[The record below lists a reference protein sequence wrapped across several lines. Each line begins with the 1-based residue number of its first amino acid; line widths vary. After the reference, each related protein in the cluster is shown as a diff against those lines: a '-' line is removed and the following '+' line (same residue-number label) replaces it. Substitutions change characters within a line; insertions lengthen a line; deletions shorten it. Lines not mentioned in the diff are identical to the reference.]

1 MKNGGASDSAEFK
14 RQPLTCPAILRDDL
28 TCRKYQNIIM
38 ESRLMPSPREAAV
51 LDTEELRASF
61 LLEELFTAG
70 EISLV
75 YTDLDRAI
83 VGSAIP
89 TGETLVLNTDD
100 ALKADFFCQ
109 RREIGI
115 LNFGSPGT
123 ITVDGTAYQIGAH
136 DCLYIGRG
144 SREISFASAT
154 AADPAVF
161 YLVSYPAHA
170 AHPTTHATRADAN
183 RVELGS
189 NDECNE
195 RTIFQYIHENG
206 IKSCQLVLGFTEFK
220 PGSVWNTM
228 PCHTH
233 DRRSEVYCY
242 FDVPAAHRVLH
253 MMGQPQET
261 RPLWVADR
269 QVVLSPPWSI
279 HTGCG
284 TASYRFCWAMG
295 GENQAFTDMDRVEI
309 AELR

>member
-1 MKNGGASDSAEFK
+1 
-14 RQPLTCPAILRDDL
+14 
-28 TCRKYQNIIM
+28 M
-38 ESRLMPSPREAAV
+38 ETRHMPSTRETAV
-51 LDTEELRASF
+51 LDTAELRASF
-61 LLEELFTAG
+61 LIEDLFAAG
-70 EISLV
+70 EIQLIL
-75 YTDLDRAI
+75 TDLDRGI

-89 TGETLVLNTDD
+89 TGSALELPNDD
-100 ALKADFFCQ
+100 ALKAEFFCE
-109 RREIGI
+109 RRELGI
-115 LNFGSPGT
+115 LNLGEAGSV
-123 ITVDGTAYQIGAH
+123 TVDGEVYEMGAH
-136 DCLYIGRG
+136 DCLYVGRG
-144 SREISFASAT
+144 SKEVRFSSASAGS
-154 AADPAVF
+154 PAVF

-170 AHPTTHATRADAN
+170 DHPTAKATRADAN

-189 NDECNE
+189 KDECNE
-195 RTIFQYIHENG
+195 RTIFQYIHQAG
-206 IKSCQLVLGFTEFK
+206 IKSCQLVMGFTEFK

-253 MMGQPQET
+253 MMGHPQET

-279 HTGCG
+279 HCGSG

-309 AELR
+309 SDLR

>member
-1 MKNGGASDSAEFK
+1 
-14 RQPLTCPAILRDDL
+14 
-28 TCRKYQNIIM
+28 
-38 ESRLMPSPREAAV
+38 MPSPREAAV
-51 LDTEELRASF
+51 LDTEELRAAF
-61 LLEELFTAG
+61 LLDELFVLGAVRL
-70 EISLV
+70 I

-89 TGETLVLNTDD
+89 AATALPLPNDD

-115 LNFGSPGT
+115 LNLGQAGT
-123 ITVDGTAYQIGAH
+123 VTVDGTIHEMGPH
-136 DCLYIGRG
+136 DCLYVGRG
-144 SREISFASAT
+144 SQEISFSSASA
-154 AADPAVF
+154 AAPAVF

-170 AHPTTHATRADAN
+170 THPTAKATRAEAT
-183 RVELGS
+183 RVEIGS
-189 NDECNE
+189 RDEANE

-206 IKSCQLVLGFTEFK
+206 IKSCQLVMGFTEFK

-233 DRRSEVYCY
+233 ARRSEVYCY
-242 FDVPAAHRVLH
+242 FDVPPAHRVLH
-253 MMGQPQET
+253 LMGEPQQT

-279 HTGCG
+279 HCGCG

-309 AELR
+309 AALR

>member
-1 MKNGGASDSAEFK
+1 MKNGDVP
-14 RQPLTCPAILRDDL
+14 RQ
-28 TCRKYQNIIM
+28 RKFGGSQIIM
-38 ESRLMPSPREAAV
+38 ETRLMPSPREAAI
-51 LDTEELRASF
+51 LDTDESRATF
-61 LLEELFTAG
+61 LLEDLFLPG
-70 EISLV
+70 QVCLV

-89 TGETLVLNTDD
+89 TSTPLTLGNDE

-115 LNFGSPGT
+115 LNIGEAGSV
-123 ITVDGTAYQIGAH
+123 TVDCKVYEIAKH

-144 SREISFASAT
+144 SREVSFASASAEMP
-154 AADPAVF
+154 AAF

-170 AHPTTHATRADAN
+170 AHPTVKATRADAN
-183 RVELGS
+183 RVELGTK
-189 NDECNE
+189 DECNE
-195 RTIFQYIHENG
+195 RTIFQYVHENG
-206 IKSCQLVLGFTEFK
+206 IKSCQLVLGFTEFQ
-220 PGSVWNTM
+220 PGSIWNTM

-253 MMGQPQET
+253 MMGEPQET
-261 RPLWVADR
+261 RPMWVADR
-269 QVVLSPPWSI
+269 QAVLSPPWSI
-279 HTGCG
+279 HCGCG

-309 AELR
+309 SELR

>member
-1 MKNGGASDSAEFK
+1 
-14 RQPLTCPAILRDDL
+14 
-28 TCRKYQNIIM
+28 
-38 ESRLMPSPREAAV
+38 MPSPRETAV
-51 LDTEELRASF
+51 LDTAELRATF
-61 LLEELFTAG
+61 LLDELFTTDD
-70 EISLV
+70 IDLV
-75 YTDLDRAI
+75 YTDLDRAV

-89 TGETLVLNTDD
+89 TTEALQLGNDA
-100 ALKADFFCQ
+100 ALKADFFLQ
-109 RREIGI
+109 RRELGI
-115 LNFGSPGT
+115 LNLGSAGS
-123 ITVDGTAYQIGAH
+123 ITVDGTAYEMGAH

-144 SREISFASAT
+144 SKEISFTSASAT
-154 AADPAVF
+154 EPAVF

-170 AHPTTHATRADAN
+170 TYPTTKATRADAN

-189 NDECNE
+189 KEECNE

-206 IKSCQLVLGFTEFK
+206 IKSCQLVLGFTEFQ

-242 FDVPAAHRVLH
+242 FDIPAAHRVLH

-261 RPLWVADR
+261 RPIWVADR

-279 HTGCG
+279 HSGCG

-295 GENQAFTDMDRVEI
+295 GENQAFSDMDRIEI
-309 AELR
+309 ADLR

>member
-1 MKNGGASDSAEFK
+1 
-14 RQPLTCPAILRDDL
+14 
-28 TCRKYQNIIM
+28 
-38 ESRLMPSPREAAV
+38 MPSPRETAV

-70 EISLV
+70 EIELV
-75 YTDLDRAI
+75 YTDLDRAV

-89 TGETLVLNTDD
+89 GATLLVLGNDD

-109 RREIGI
+109 RRELGV
-115 LNFGSPGT
+115 LNFGSAGSV
-123 ITVDGTAYQIGAH
+123 TVDGTVYEMGSH

-144 SREISFASAT
+144 SKEVSFASAD
-154 AADPAVF
+154 AGDPAVF

-170 AHPTTHATRADAN
+170 THPTTKATRDDAN

-189 NDECNE
+189 TDECNE

-206 IKSCQLVLGFTEFK
+206 IKSCQLVFGFTEFK
-220 PGSVWNTM
+220 PGSIWNTM

-242 FDVPAAHRVLH
+242 FDVPQGHRVLH
-253 MMGQPQET
+253 MMGQPQES

-269 QVVLSPPWSI
+269 QIVLSPPWSI

-309 AELR
+309 ADLR

>member
-1 MKNGGASDSAEFK
+1 
-14 RQPLTCPAILRDDL
+14 
-28 TCRKYQNIIM
+28 
-38 ESRLMPSPREAAV
+38 MPSPRETAA
-51 LDTEELRASF
+51 LETAELRAAF
-61 LLEELFTAG
+61 LLNELFTIG
-70 EISLV
+70 EINLV

-89 TGETLVLNTDD
+89 TLIALDLPNDD
-100 ALKADFFCQ
+100 ALKAEFFCQ
-109 RREIGI
+109 RRELGLINLGET
-115 LNFGSPGT
+115 GT
-123 ITVDGTAYQIGAH
+123 VSVDGIIHEMGTH

-144 SREISFASAT
+144 SRTVSFASAS
-154 AADPAVF
+154 AAAPAVF

-170 AHPTTHATRADAN
+170 SHPISKATRADAN

-189 NDECNE
+189 KEECNE
-195 RTIFQYIHENG
+195 RTIFQYVHENG
-206 IKSCQLVLGFTEFK
+206 IKSCQLVMGFTEFK
-220 PGSVWNTM
+220 PGSIWNTM

-242 FDVPAAHRVLH
+242 FDVPNGHRVLH

-309 AELR
+309 AQLR